1 MISAL
6 FYTFFKNEKVSSI
19 LLSLILQ
26 LNNQPKM
33 KKKQLTASQQHQ
45 PGILIFLAGRGLVC
59 IFWGGEQ
66 LREVVE

>member
-1 MISAL
+1 M
-6 FYTFFKNEKVSSI
+6 FFDTFFKNEKVSSV
-19 LLSLILQ
+19 LLSPPTQ
-26 LNNQPKM
+26 QSAKNE
-33 KKKQLTASQQHQ
+33 KKQLTASQQQQ